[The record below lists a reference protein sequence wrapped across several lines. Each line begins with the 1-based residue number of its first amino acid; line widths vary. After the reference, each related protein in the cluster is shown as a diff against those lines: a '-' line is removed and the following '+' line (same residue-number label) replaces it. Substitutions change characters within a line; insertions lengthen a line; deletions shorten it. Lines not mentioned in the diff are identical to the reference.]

1 MKIVSTCKRTSENL
15 EDFIKLSKELNFEY
29 IEIFPKNQGFTSN
42 QMMDNLEDSTICIVG
57 DDIIDKKVIDSAK
70 QLKYIIKWGAGID
83 QIDVEYANTKNI
95 TVSNTPNILGKYV
108 AEFVLGLI
116 VSSLR
121 KITQNHINM
130 KSGLWDKT
138 IGESLYSKTVGFFGY
153 GNIAKNVTKLIE
165 PFDCKIL
172 YTDIKNQNIKN
183 AKYLNF
189 DSLIK
194 MSEIIIIAAPLT
206 VDTQGVFNEESLKNA
221 DNLQLLINVSR
232 GELVNES
239 DIFNMLG
246 TNKIKL
252 LALDVF
258 EKEPPVLDQKILHDK
273 NILFTSHNASNTI
286 KANDDVNNVIIK
298 KIRDYIKEIQ

>member
-165 PFDCKIL
+165 PFNCKIL

>member
-70 QLKYIIKWGAGID
+70 RLKYIIKWGAGID